1 MLLKVGVIQS
11 AAQYD
16 SFLDSLMRAFK
27 LACIQRGSVVKKPGT
42 ACGSME

>member
-1 MLLKVGVIQS
+1 VLLKVGVIQS